1 MKVQIV
7 TRKLIKPATPT
18 PTPPHLKS
26 YKTSSIDQLAPL
38 AYVPFILYYHANG
51 DKNEI
56 DERSKCLEKSLSK
69 ILSLYYPLV
78 VLEIY

>member
-18 PTPPHLKS
+18 PPHLKS
-26 YKTSSIDQLAPL
+26 YKISSIDPFAPPT
-38 AYVPFILYYHANG
+38 YVPFILYYHANG

-56 DERSKCLEKSLSK
+56 DERSKCLEKLLSK